1 MTLEHCISGRSLGT
15 CISKFQLLAL
25 FLLHKIK
32 DATLPSESRQSFLSS
47 IFKKII
53 PNKKKKR
60 QIFSWNEFPSPTG
73 HGQGCVRQKIL

>member
-32 DATLPSESRQSFLSS
+32 DATLSSESRQSFLSS
-47 IFKKII
+47 IFKKK
-53 PNKKKKR
+53 NSKLKKKKGK
-60 QIFSWNEFPSPTG
+60 FSSGTNF
-73 HGQGCVRQKIL
+73 QAQLAMFKVV